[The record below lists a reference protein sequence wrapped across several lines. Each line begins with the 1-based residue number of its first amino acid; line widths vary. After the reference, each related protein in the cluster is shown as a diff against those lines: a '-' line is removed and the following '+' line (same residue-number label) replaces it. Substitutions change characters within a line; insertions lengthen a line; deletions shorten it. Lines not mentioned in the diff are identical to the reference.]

1 MVEYREGH
9 NDAREARAER
19 QGTGRFDQGPDPQ
32 RSKCFL
38 HQVGEENE
46 EDEAGDDFEDEDE
59 EGGDVGEDDEDEEGS
74 VVGEG
79 QGEDGED
86 GREGKDDDQYAQAGP
101 DPSGAANSL
110 NFYDNNLFIFS
121 QRARSARPPP
131 VYSPHGS
138 ASAASSDVHRGVPSE
153 DLFPLAEVV
162 SLNYFMWQHA
172 PRFIV

>member
-1 MVEYREGH
+1 MAVEEEQQ
-9 NDAREARAER
+9 D
-19 QGTGRFDQGPDPQ
+19 TGQQDGY
-32 RSKCFL
+32 
-38 HQVGEENE
+38 NE

-86 GREGKDDDQYAQAGP
+86 GREGKDDDQYAQAAP

-162 SLNYFMWQHA
+162 SLNYFM
-172 PRFIV
+172 

>member
-1 MVEYREGH
+1 MHSMAVEEEQQ
-9 NDAREARAER
+9 D
-19 QGTGRFDQGPDPQ
+19 TGQQDGY
-32 RSKCFL
+32 
-38 HQVGEENE
+38 NE

-86 GREGKDDDQYAQAGP
+86 GREGKDDDQYAQAAP

-131 VYSPHGS
+131 VYSPYENTP
-138 ASAASSDVHRGVPSE
+138 AASSDVPWDVGP
-153 DLFPLAEVV
+153 DMI
-162 SLNYFMWQHA
+162 YFHWRRSS
-172 PRFIV
+172 P